1 MERVFQAVPAD
12 LRMKMEALV
21 QDLTNALEESSRLP
35 SSRRRWGLRRRAR
48 STGNLPLACHKT
60 QSDDSSSSIGEIML
74 SRDKGLSSLHQSDS
88 DEVAASGAHRQLT
101 PLARKTRQVNPLH
114 GNFES
119 DSFNENFSPVHPNT
133 RRKRKF
139 KRMAVDP
146 VELGNPSTSH
156 ATVPVPLS
164 GGKKKRVVKHSA
176 NCENKYNSLLC
187 GKRKRS
193 MRERSVDCDRPTA
206 GGPTSRSKTSRILH
220 LHKLSL
226 SNQDESHMDY
236 DATAATH
243 CEIMSS
249 SSLSSSE
256 SDTGIYTNDE
266 GREGDDEQSDW
277 WGGDAGSVC
286 GKGWWE
292 DDEEE
297 QTSGIPRVGSDRA
310 TDGEEDSDPAFRAI
324 LTGSFEHLSE
334 EAKQA
339 YRVHMQW
346 IREGLNGREIRAGR
360 RRIRGERPGFS
371 IVTSA
376 NEKLSRFLQDP
387 GQSELRLHPMQKQER
402 DQLCHLANL
411 YSLQMTSDPNRQTC
425 PVLTKTRNTM
435 RAVRVDQVRLTRLQA
450 RLHHLSDFKRRRKMP
465 PGSGAGVSNVSSH
478 QLPDVAS
485 SAPPIP
491 ESNLGNQMLRG
502 MGWEPG
508 TGLGL
513 QSNGI
518 QEPITTSVRPK
529 FAGLGHN
536 PNYKSS

>member
-21 QDLTNALEESSRLP
+21 QDLTNALEESSRL

-48 STGNLPLACHKT
+48 STGNLPAAYHKT
-60 QSDDSSSSIGEIML
+60 LSDDSSSSIGELML

-88 DEVAASGAHRQLT
+88 DDVTSTGVYRQLA
-101 PLARKTRQVNPLH
+101 PLTRKTRPVIHLH
-114 GNFES
+114 GNIES

-146 VELGNPSTSH
+146 VELDNPSTSH
-156 ATVPVPLS
+156 AAVPVIPLPS
-164 GGKKKRVVKHSA
+164 GKKKRVVKHSP
-176 NCENKYNSLLC
+176 NCENKYSNLLC

-193 MRERSVDCDRPTA
+193 TRERSVDCERPSA
-206 GGPTSRSKTSRILH
+206 GGRSKTSRILAI
-220 LHKLSL
+220 HKMSL
-226 SNQDESHMDY
+226 SSTDESHMDF
-236 DATAATH
+236 DSASATH

-286 GKGWWE
+286 GKGLWDE
-292 DDEEE
+292 DEGD
-297 QTSGIPRVGSDRA
+297 QTSGNSQGGADKV
-310 TDGEEDSDPAFRAI
+310 TDADEDSDPAFHAI

-387 GQSELRLHPMQKQER
+387 GQSELRLHPMQKQEL

-411 YSLQMTSDPNRQTC
+411 YSLQMTSDPNRRTC
-425 PVLTKTRNTM
+425 AVLTKTRNTM
-435 RAVRVDQVRLTRLQA
+435 QAVRVDQVRLTRLQA

-465 PGSGAGVSNVSSH
+465 PGTGASNMSSH
-478 QLPDVAS
+478 PPLDVGS
-485 SAPPIP
+485 SALPIP
-491 ESNLGNQMLRG
+491 ETNLGNQMLRG

-508 TGLGL
+508 TGLGA

-518 QEPITTSVRPK
+518 QEPIVAAVRPK
-529 FAGLGHN
+529 YVGLGHN

>member
-21 QDLTNALEESSRLP
+21 QDLTNALEESSRLS

-48 STGNLPLACHKT
+48 STGNLPMACHKT
-60 QSDDSSSSIGEIML
+60 QSDDSSSSIGELML

-88 DEVAASGAHRQLT
+88 DDVAPTTGAHRQLT
-101 PLARKTRQVNPLH
+101 PLARKTRQVNHLH

-164 GGKKKRVVKHSA
+164 SGKKKRIVKHSA
-176 NCENKYNSLLC
+176 NCENKYNSLIC

-206 GGPTSRSKTSRILH
+206 GPTGRAKTSRILH

-226 SNQDESHMDY
+226 SSQDESHMDF
-236 DATAATH
+236 DSSAATH

-277 WGGDAGSVC
+277 WGGDAASVC

-292 DDEEE
+292 EDEGE
-297 QTSGIPRVGSDRA
+297 QTSGIPTIGTGGV
-310 TDGEEDSDPAFRAI
+310 TDVDEDSDPAFRAI

-339 YRVHMQW
+339 YRVHLQW
-346 IREGLNGREIRAGR
+346 IRDVPNGREIRAGR

-402 DQLCHLANL
+402 DQLSHLADL

-435 RAVRVDQVRLTRLQA
+435 QAVRVEQVRLTRLQA
-450 RLHHLSDFKRRRKMP
+450 RLHHLNDFKRRRKMP
-465 PGSGAGVSNVSSH
+465 PGSGIVNQNVASH
-478 QLPDVAS
+478 HLPDVGN
-485 SAPPIP
+485 SAAPIP
-491 ESNLGNQMLRG
+491 ENNIGNQMLRG

-508 TGLGL
+508 TGLGA
-513 QSNGI
+513 QNNGI
-518 QEPITTSVRPK
+518 QEPIVTTIRPK
-529 FAGLGHN
+529 LAGLGHN

>member
-1 MERVFQAVPAD
+1 MERVFQAVPVD

-21 QDLTNALEESSRLP
+21 QDLSNALEESSSRL

-48 STGNLPLACHKT
+48 STGNLPTACHRY
-60 QSDDSSSSIGEIML
+60 QSDDSSSSIGELML

-88 DEVAASGAHRQLT
+88 DDVISTAVHRQLT
-101 PLARKTRQVNPLH
+101 PLTRKTRPVAHLH
-114 GNFES
+114 GNIES
-119 DSFNENFSPVHPNT
+119 DSFNENFSPIHPNT

-146 VELGNPSTSH
+146 VELDNPSTSH
-156 ATVPVPLS
+156 ATVTVMPLS
-164 GGKKKRVVKHSA
+164 SGKKKRVVKHSP
-176 NCENKYNSLLC
+176 NCENKYNNLLC

-206 GGPTSRSKTSRILH
+206 GSRSKTSRILAI
-220 LHKLSL
+220 HKMSL
-226 SNQDESHMDY
+226 SNPDESHMDF
-236 DATAATH
+236 DAAAATH

-256 SDTGIYTNDE
+256 SDTGLYTNDE

-286 GKGWWE
+286 GKGFWD
-292 DDEEE
+292 DDEGD
-297 QTSGIPRVGSDRA
+297 QTSGASQGGADRG
-310 TDGEEDSDPAFRAI
+310 TDVDEDSDPAFHAI

-411 YSLQMTSDPNRQTC
+411 YSLQMTSDPNRLTC

-435 RAVRVDQVRLTRLQA
+435 QAVRVEQVRLTRLQA
-450 RLHHLSDFKRRRKMP
+450 RLHHLGDFKRRRKMP
-465 PGSGAGVSNVSSH
+465 PGAVAAVANISPHPS
-478 QLPDVAS
+478 PDVGS

-491 ESNLGNQMLRG
+491 ESNVGNQMLRG

-508 TGLGL
+508 TGLGAH
-513 QSNGI
+513 SNGI
-518 QEPITTSVRPK
+518 QEPIITPVRPK
-529 FAGLGHN
+529 YVGLGHK

>member
-48 STGNLPLACHKT
+48 STGNLPAVCHKT
-60 QSDDSSSSIGEIML
+60 QSDDSSSSIGELMH

-88 DEVAASGAHRQLT
+88 DDVISTGGVHRQLV
-101 PLARKTRQVNPLH
+101 PLTRKTRPAH
-114 GNFES
+114 FYGNFES

-133 RRKRKF
+133 RRKRKC

-146 VELGNPSTSH
+146 VGIGNPSTSH
-156 ATVPVPLS
+156 ATVPVLPLTS
-164 GGKKKRVVKHSA
+164 GKKKRAIKHSP
-176 NCENKYNSLLC
+176 NCENKYNNLLC

-193 MRERSVDCDRPTA
+193 MRERSVDCERPSA
-206 GGPTSRSKTSRILH
+206 GGPGSRSKTSRILAI
-220 LHKLSL
+220 HKMSL
-226 SNQDESHMDY
+226 SNPDESRMEFDSS
-236 DATAATH
+236 TAAH

-286 GKGWWE
+286 GRGWWE
-292 DDEEE
+292 EEDE
-297 QTSGIPRVGSDRA
+297 QTSGPSQVGGDIV
-310 TDGEEDSDPAFRAI
+310 TDVDEDSDSTFHAI
-324 LTGSFEHLSE
+324 LTGSLDPLSE
-334 EAKQA
+334 EMSKQA
-339 YRVHMQW
+339 YRVNMQW
-346 IREGLNGREIRAGR
+346 LREGL
-360 RRIRGERPGFS
+360 
-371 IVTSA
+371 
-376 NEKLSRFLQDP
+376 DP

-411 YSLQMTSDPNRQTC
+411 YSLQMSSDPNRRTC

-435 RAVRVDQVRLTRLQA
+435 QAVRVEQVRLTRLQA
-450 RLHHLSDFKRRRKMP
+450 RLHHFGDFKRRRKMP
-465 PGSGAGVSNVSSH
+465 PGTGTSVPNMPSH
-478 QLPDVAS
+478 SPSDVGS
-485 SAPPIP
+485 SAPSIP
-491 ESNLGNQMLRG
+491 ESNVGPQLTRG
-502 MGWEPG
+502 LGWEPG
-508 TGLGL
+508 TGLAS

-518 QEPITTSVRPK
+518 QEPIVTPIRPK
-529 FAGLGHN
+529 YVGLSHISN
-536 PNYKSS
+536 HKSS

>member
-48 STGNLPLACHKT
+48 STGNLPAVCHKT
-60 QSDDSSSSIGEIML
+60 QSDDSSSSIGELMH

-88 DEVAASGAHRQLT
+88 DDVISTGGVHRQLV
-101 PLARKTRQVNPLH
+101 PLTRKTRPAH
-114 GNFES
+114 FYGNFES

-133 RRKRKF
+133 RR
-139 KRMAVDP
+139 
-146 VELGNPSTSH
+146 
-156 ATVPVPLS
+156 
-164 GGKKKRVVKHSA
+164 
-176 NCENKYNSLLC
+176 YNNLLC

-193 MRERSVDCDRPTA
+193 MRERSVDCERPSA
-206 GGPTSRSKTSRILH
+206 GGPGSRSKTSRILAI
-220 LHKLSL
+220 HKMSL
-226 SNQDESHMDY
+226 SNPDESRMEFDSS
-236 DATAATH
+236 TAAH

-286 GKGWWE
+286 GRGWWE
-292 DDEEE
+292 EEDE
-297 QTSGIPRVGSDRA
+297 QTSGPSQVGGDIV
-310 TDGEEDSDPAFRAI
+310 TDVDEDSDSTFHAI
-324 LTGSFEHLSE
+324 LTGSLDPLSE
-334 EAKQA
+334 EMSKQA
-339 YRVHMQW
+339 YRVNMQW
-346 IREGLNGREIRAGR
+346 LREGLSGREIRAGR
-360 RRIRGERPGFS
+360 RRVRGERPGFS

-411 YSLQMTSDPNRQTC
+411 YSLQMSSDPNRRTC

-435 RAVRVDQVRLTRLQA
+435 QAVRVEQVRLTRLQA
-450 RLHHLSDFKRRRKMP
+450 RLHHFGDFKRRRKMP
-465 PGSGAGVSNVSSH
+465 PGTGTSVPNMPSH
-478 QLPDVAS
+478 SPSDVGS
-485 SAPPIP
+485 SAPSIP
-491 ESNLGNQMLRG
+491 ESNVGPQLTRG
-502 MGWEPG
+502 LGWEPG
-508 TGLGL
+508 TGLAS

-518 QEPITTSVRPK
+518 QEPIVTPIRPK
-529 FAGLGHN
+529 YVGLSHISN
-536 PNYKSS
+536 HKSS

>member
-21 QDLTNALEESSRLP
+21 QDLTNALEESSRL

-48 STGNLPLACHKT
+48 STGNLPAACHRT
-60 QSDDSSSSIGEIML
+60 QSDDSSSSIGELML

-88 DEVAASGAHRQLT
+88 DDVISAGIHRQLA
-101 PLARKTRQVNPLH
+101 PLTRKTRPITQLH
-114 GNFES
+114 GNIES

-146 VELGNPSTSH
+146 VEVDNPSTSRS
-156 ATVPVPLS
+156 TVTVMPFS
-164 GGKKKRVVKHSA
+164 SGKKKRVVKHSP
-176 NCENKYNSLLC
+176 NCENKYSNLLC

-193 MRERSVDCDRPTA
+193 MRERSVDCE
-206 GGPTSRSKTSRILH
+206 GPSASGRSKASRILAV
-220 LHKLSL
+220 HKMSL
-226 SNQDESHMDY
+226 SGTDETHMDF
-236 DATAATH
+236 DSAAATH

-286 GKGWWE
+286 GKGFW
-292 DDEEE
+292 DDEERD
-297 QTSGIPRVGSDRA
+297 QMFGASQGGADSAADA
-310 TDGEEDSDPAFRAI
+310 DEDSDPAFHAI
-324 LTGSFEHLSE
+324 LTGSFEHLTE

-360 RRIRGERPGFS
+360 RRIRGARPGFS

-402 DQLCHLANL
+402 DQLSHLANL
-411 YSLQMTSDPNRQTC
+411 YSLQMTSDPNQQTC

-435 RAVRVDQVRLTRLQA
+435 QAVRVDQVRLIRLQG

-465 PGSGAGVSNVSSH
+465 PGAVASTTNMSSH
-478 QLPDVAS
+478 PPLDIAS
-485 SAPPIP
+485 SALPIP

-508 TGLGL
+508 MGLGA

-518 QEPITTSVRPK
+518 QEPIVTHIRPK
-529 FAGLGHN
+529 YVGLGHST
-536 PNYKSS
+536 NYKSS